1 MIYLYIWIGFVVL
14 VYLTAWFDHVYH
26 KYNLPKHYHQVLD
39 SLTEED

>member
-1 MIYLYIWIGFVVL
+1 MIYLYIWIAFVAI
-14 VYLTAWFDHVYH
+14 VYMAAWFDHMYY